1 MTRTGRWA
9 VTLTTL
15 ALSMALSAC
24 DGAEGVRA
32 ATASRAADAPA
43 PSRSLAPW
51 DARAPVWPD
60 EHCRRCTVAAA
71 IRSRYAPM
79 AGDGVPGAGR
89 MRLPLPGERAGVLR
103 AHAQWET

>member
-1 MTRTGRWA
+1 

-24 DGAEGVRA
+24 DGGEGVRA
-32 ATASRAADAPA
+32 ATASRAADAPS
-43 PSRSLAPW
+43 PSPSSSRRLAPW

-71 IRSRYAPM
+71 IRSRYAPA
-79 AGDGVPGAGR
+79 AGAAAPGVGP
-89 MRLPLPGERAGVLR
+89 MRSPLPGGRAGVLR
-103 AHAQWET
+103 AQAQWET

>member
-1 MTRTGRWA
+1 

-24 DGAEGVRA
+24 DGGEGVRA
-32 ATASRAADAPA
+32 ATASRAADAPS
-43 PSRSLAPW
+43 PSSSRRLAPW

-71 IRSRYAPM
+71 IRSRYAPA
-79 AGDGVPGAGR
+79 AGAAAPGVRP
-89 MRLPLPGERAGVLR
+89 MRSPLPGGRAGVLR
-103 AHAQWET
+103 AQAQWET